1 MLSSQLPECLR
12 MTPVAARERK
22 TQADRSADMRA
33 RLVDATIASL
43 VENGHARTTAVEV
56 CRRAGVTRGALHH
69 HFADL
74 PDLLAAA
81 MIDTY
86 ERHFLSPAPLQPFT
100 SLDAWIERA
109 WERISQPEFKGVIE
123 VWLAARNEPSL
134 ASGLRP
140 AIEKYSQ
147 VFSIEASV
155 RLKRL
160 IGSSKEVQ
168 AFYRLACETM
178 IGLALG
184 RATSPQGKSLE
195 HETVVIEMLK
205 SLARKIVR

>member
-1 MLSSQLPECLR
+1 

-109 WERISQPEFKGVIE
+109 WERISQPEFKAVIE

-155 RLKRL
+155 LLKRL

-184 RATSPQGKSLE
+184 RATSPRGKSLE

>member
-100 SLDAWIERA
+100 SLDTWIERA
-109 WERISQPEFKGVIE
+109 WERISQPEFKAVIE

>member
-1 MLSSQLPECLR
+1 
-12 MTPVAARERK
+12 
-22 TQADRSADMRA
+22 MRA